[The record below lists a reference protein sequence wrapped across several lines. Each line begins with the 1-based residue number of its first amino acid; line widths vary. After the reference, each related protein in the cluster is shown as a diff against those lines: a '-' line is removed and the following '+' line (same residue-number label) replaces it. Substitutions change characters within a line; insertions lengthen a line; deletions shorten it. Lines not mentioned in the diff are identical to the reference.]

1 MGGCQLWGGAWC
13 QGGLPSLGV
22 PGPRGCMVEG
32 VCLVPGGSWSG
43 GVCSQGVPS
52 PGAWGMPGPGEVSQ
66 HALRQTTPVN
76 RMTDR
81 QM

>member
-1 MGGCQLWGGAWC
+1 MGGASSGGC
-13 QGGLPSLGV
+13 LVPGGLPS
-22 PGPRGCMVEG
+22 PGGAWSQG
-32 VCLVPGGSWSG
+32 VCLVPGCSWSG

-52 PGAWGMPGPGEVSQ
+52 HGGWGVPGPGGVSQ